1 MELPK
6 KGGQRAPT
14 LDDVAQRLGV
24 SRATVSNAFNRP
36 HLLSD
41 ATRERVLAFCTEFGY
56 FGPNP
61 MARAM
66 RRPELREVAVVFH
79 HDLRYAMSDPLS
91 IEFLQGVAE
100 ELDRRQLSMHLIP
113 RLGRRV
119 DFTAAFQTASD
130 AIIIHAQVPQELFP
144 QLKAMHKPLALV
156 DAQLDDLPSVTVDDF
171 NGARL
176 AMEHTLSKSP
186 QDIVVVA
193 LPVDPQEQAAIW
205 NARTDV
211 ATTSVGAVRMKGYV
225 HALQAAQYPLD
236 RVRWCFV
243 GDDMPD
249 DAAHLALSLW
259 DHSTDVGRCAVVTMS
274 DRMALGILRALD
286 QAGLARPCSL
296 VGYDDIAQA
305 AHVGLT
311 TIRQDAVEK
320 GRLAVQV
327 ALGTASSR
335 VLHPQLVVRTT

>member
-1 MELPK
+1 MDQHK
-6 KGGQRAPT
+6 KGSQRAPT
-14 LDDVAQRLGV
+14 LDDVARRLGV

-36 HLLSD
+36 QLLSD
-41 ATRERVLAFCTEFGY
+41 LTRQRVLEFCAEFGY

-91 IEFLQGVAE
+91 VAFLQGVAQA
-100 ELDRRQLSMHLIP
+100 LDERQLSMHLIP

-119 DFTAAFQTASD
+119 NFAAAFQTASD
-130 AIIIHAQVPQELFP
+130 AVIIHAQVPQELFP
-144 QLKAMHKPLALV
+144 QLKALHKPLALV

-186 QDIVVVA
+186 QNIVVVA

-205 NARTDV
+205 GARADL

-225 HALQAAQYPLD
+225 HALRAARYPLD

-249 DAAHLALSLW
+249 DAAHWALPLLGQSA
-259 DHSTDVGRCAVVTMS
+259 DVARCAVVAMS
-274 DRMALGILRALD
+274 DRMALGILKALD

-305 AHVGLT
+305 AHDGLT

-327 ALGTASSR
+327 ALGAAPSQ
-335 VLHPQLVVRTT
+335 VLPPQLVVRTT

>member
-1 MELPK
+1 MELNQ
-6 KGGQRAPT
+6 KGSQRAPT

-36 HLLSD
+36 HLLSA

-79 HDLRYAMSDPLS
+79 HDLHYAMSDPLS

-119 DFTAAFQTASD
+119 NFAAAFQTASD
-130 AIIIHAQVPQELFP
+130 AVIIHAQVPQELFP
-144 QLKAMHKPLALV
+144 QLKALHKPLALV

-176 AMEHTLSKSP
+176 AMEHALSKSP
-186 QDIVVVA
+186 HRIVVVA

-205 NARTDV
+205 GTQAGV
-211 ATTSVGAVRMKGYV
+211 ATTSVGAVRMAGYV
-225 HALQAAQYPLD
+225 HALRAAQYPLEQ
-236 RVRWCFV
+236 VRWCFV

-249 DAAHLALSLW
+249 DAAELALPLLRQ
-259 DHSTDVGRCAVVTMS
+259 GAAEGACALVAMS
-274 DRMALGILRALD
+274 DRMALGILQALD
-286 QAGLARPCSL
+286 TAGLARPCST
-296 VGYDDIAQA
+296 VGYDDVAQA
-305 AHVGLT
+305 AQAGLT
-311 TIRQDAVEK
+311 TICQDATEK

-327 ALGTASSR
+327 ALGTTPSR
-335 VLHPQLVVRTT
+335 VLHPRLVVRAT

>member
-1 MELPK
+1 MELNQ
-6 KGGQRAPT
+6 KGSQRAPT
-14 LDDVAQRLGV
+14 LDDVAQQLGV

-36 HLLSD
+36 QLLSD

-79 HDLRYAMSDPLS
+79 HDLHYAMSDPLS
-91 IEFLQGVAE
+91 IEFLQGVAQ

-119 DFTAAFQTASD
+119 NFAAAFQTASD
-130 AIIIHAQVPQELFP
+130 AVIIHAQVPQELFP
-144 QLKAMHKPLALV
+144 QLKALRKPLALV
-156 DAQLDDLPSVTVDDF
+156 DAHLDALPSVTVDDF

-176 AMEHTLSKSP
+176 AMEHALSKTP

-193 LPVDPQEQAAIW
+193 LPVDPLEQAAIW
-205 NARTDV
+205 DSRTDV
-211 ATTSVGAVRMKGYV
+211 TATSVGAIRMKGYV
-225 HALQAAQYPLD
+225 HALRAAQYPLD

-249 DAAHLALSLW
+249 DAAQWALPLLAQSA
-259 DHSTDVGRCAVVTMS
+259 DVGQCALVAMS
-274 DRMALGILRALD
+274 DRMALGIMRALD
-286 QAGLARPCSL
+286 CAGLAHPCSL

-305 AHVGLT
+305 AHAGLT
-311 TIRQDAVEK
+311 TIRQDATEK

-327 ALGTASSR
+327 ALGATPSQ
-335 VLHPQLVVRTT
+335 VLRPRLVVRAT